1 MRNAEQIKKL
11 IALYREQVRKLEED
25 LNPETSTGHILA
37 WYSCKVSIAD
47 LYEEL
52 EALRV
57 GNVERIRPN
66 VDRRR
71 TARKRIA

>member
-1 MRNAEQIKKL
+1 MRDAEGLVKI
-11 IALYREQVRKLEED
+11 INLYRAEVSRLESEPMTID
-25 LNPETSTGHILA
+25 NTLA

-52 EALRV
+52 HALRV

-71 TARKRIA
+71 KARKQTA

>member
-1 MRNAEQIKKL
+1 MRDAETIL
-11 IALYREQVRKLEED
+11 RMIELYRIEADRLEA
-25 LNPETSTGHILA
+25 LVAGGATIGFVLSLV
-37 WYSCKVSIAD
+37 SCKVSISE

-52 EALRV
+52 ESLRV

-71 TARKRIA
+71 RSRKQAA